1 MSAEATPTP
10 NTGADAQGRRLES
23 WKEIAGYLGR
33 DVTTVRRWEKREGL
47 PVHRLHHSKLGS
59 IYAYTK
65 ELDTWRNERAPAA
78 ASEAPEDRQTTD
90 IVGRGDHTRRV
101 AALPAPVL
109 TLAAGAR
116 AESNRGPK
124 GTHWPRRWLAV
135 CAIAVIAVVSIAYL
149 TTRSRAGS
157 APSKIKS
164 VVVLPL
170 ENFTGDP
177 SQDYFVDGITDALI
191 TELAQVQG
199 LRVISRTSA
208 MHYRGARKTL
218 PEISRELNVD
228 AVVEGTV
235 ARSGD
240 EVKITAQLI
249 RASTDTHLWAGSYAR
264 VQSDI
269 LRLQAEVARE
279 VARQISDQLAP
290 IENKAGARPP
300 VNPEAYEAY
309 LKGLFFWNK
318 ESPEGA
324 RTAIRYFQGAIE
336 KDRNF
341 AAAYS
346 RLASCYVSLAFM
358 SEMSSSEAYAAA
370 KEAVEKAVALDDN
383 LDHAHTALAGI
394 AMSDWDWTRAETEY
408 KRALQLN
415 PNSVNAHVG
424 YFYLFLILGK
434 LEEAAR
440 EERAAVA
447 SDPLSPHTLS
457 ISLSSAYYGRQYD
470 DGLIKARTAIE
481 LYPQVS
487 VFHVFLSDFYTAQ
500 GKDQL
505 SAEEILL
512 AEESGGAS
520 RERLAALKAANEMA
534 GPIGLR
540 RKRIEL
546 NKKLAAKQFMNAYDI
561 AIDSAAVGDGD
572 QAIAWLERALRA
584 RDAKISL
591 IGVEPIF
598 DNIRSDPRFVGLL
611 RQMGLNQIRQ
621 QRSPS

>member
-1 MSAEATPTP
+1 MSAQATPTP
-10 NTGADAQGRRLES
+10 NTSADAQGRRLES

-65 ELDTWRNERAPAA
+65 ELDAWRNERVPAA
-78 ASEAPEDRQTTD
+78 STD
-90 IVGRGDHTRRV
+90 
-101 AALPAPVL
+101 APVL
-109 TLAAGAR
+109 TLAAGAE
-116 AESNRGPK
+116 AEGPRE
-124 GTHWPRRWLAV
+124 TQWPRRWLAI
-135 CAIAVIAVVSIAYL
+135 CGIAVLAVVAVTYV

-157 APSKIKS
+157 AQSKIKS
-164 VVVLPL
+164 LAVLPL
-170 ENFTGDP
+170 ENLTGDP
-177 SQDYFVDGITDALI
+177 SQDYFADGMTDALI
-191 TELAQVQG
+191 TELAQVRG
-199 LRVISRTSA
+199 LKVISRTSA

-218 PEISRELNVD
+218 PEIARELNVE
-228 AVVEGTV
+228 AVVEGAV

-279 VARQISDQLAP
+279 VTHQISDQLVP
-290 IENKAGARPP
+290 TDNKVESKPQ
-300 VNPEAYEAY
+300 VNPEAYDAY
-309 LKGLFFWNK
+309 LKGLFFFNK
-318 ESPEGA
+318 ENPDET

-358 SEMSSSEAYAAA
+358 SEMSSSEAYTAA
-370 KEAVEKAVALDDN
+370 KEAVEKGVALDDN

-394 AMSDWDWTRAETEY
+394 AMSDWDWTKAEAEY

-415 PNSVNAHVG
+415 PNSVNAHAG
-424 YFYLFLILGK
+424 YYYLFLILGK

-470 DGLIKARTAIE
+470 DGLIRARTAIE

-487 VFHVFLSDFYTAQ
+487 AFHVFLSDFYAGQ
-500 GKDQL
+500 GQDRL

-520 RERLAALKAANEMA
+520 PARLAALRAANKMA
-534 GPIGLR
+534 GPSGLR

-546 NKKLAAKQFMNAYDI
+546 NKKTAPSQSINAYDI
-561 AIDSAAVGDGD
+561 AIDCAAVGDGD
-572 QAIAWLERALRA
+572 QAIVWLEKALRA
-584 RDAKISL
+584 HDSKITL

-598 DNIRSDPRFVGLL
+598 DGLRSDPRFVALL
-611 RQMGLNQIRQ
+611 RQMGLNPIRQ
-621 QRSPS
+621 QRPPS

>member
-1 MSAEATPTP
+1 MCAEATLPP
-10 NTGADAQGRRLES
+10 NSGADAQGRRLES

-47 PVHRLHHSKLGS
+47 PVHRLQHNKLGS

-65 ELDTWRNERAPAA
+65 ELDTWRNERVPAA
-78 ASEAPEDRQTTD
+78 AIDAPEASQLLE
-90 IVGRGDHTRRV
+90 I
-101 AALPAPVL
+101 AA
-109 TLAAGAR
+109 TG
-116 AESNRGPK
+116 SNHRPK
-124 GTHWPRRWLAV
+124 GTHWPRRWLAI
-135 CAIAVIAVVSIAYL
+135 CAIAVLTLVAVIYV

-157 APSKIKS
+157 APFRIKS
-164 VVVLPL
+164 LVVLPL
-170 ENFTGDP
+170 ENLTGDP
-177 SQDYFVDGITDALI
+177 SEDYFVDGITDDLI
-191 TELAQVQG
+191 AELAQVRG
-199 LRVISRTSA
+199 LKVISRTSA
-208 MHYRGARKTL
+208 MHYRGTRKTL
-218 PEISRELNVD
+218 PEIARELNVD
-228 AVVEGTV
+228 AAVEGTV

-240 EVKITAQLI
+240 QVKIAAQLI

-269 LRLQAEVARE
+269 LRLQGEVARE
-279 VARQISDQLAP
+279 ITRQISGQLVP
-290 IENKAGARPP
+290 VENKADARPP

-309 LKGLFFWNK
+309 LKGLFFSNK

-324 RTAIRYFQGAIE
+324 RSAIRYFQGAIE

-394 AMSDWDWTRAETEY
+394 AMSEWDWTRAETEY
-408 KRALQLN
+408 NRALELN

-424 YFYLFLILGK
+424 YFYLLLILGK
-434 LEEAAR
+434 SEEAAR
-440 EERAAVA
+440 EERAAIT

-457 ISLSSAYYGRQYD
+457 ISVSSAYYGRQYD
-470 DGLIKARTAIE
+470 DGLIQARTAIE

-487 VFHVFLSDFYTAQ
+487 VFHVFLSNFYAAQ
-500 GKDQL
+500 GKSRP

-520 RERLAALKAANEMA
+520 PERLAALKAANELA
-534 GPIGLR
+534 GPEGLR

-546 NKKLAAKQFMNAYDI
+546 NKKVAGRQSMNAYDL

-611 RQMGLNQIRQ
+611 HQMGLNQIRQ
-621 QRSPS
+621 QRLPS

>member
-1 MSAEATPTP
+1 MCAEATLPP
-10 NTGADAQGRRLES
+10 NTSADAQGRRLES

-47 PVHRLHHSKLGS
+47 PVHRLQHNKLGS

-65 ELDTWRNERAPAA
+65 ELDTWRNERVPAA
-78 ASEAPEDRQTTD
+78 AIDAPEASQLLE
-90 IVGRGDHTRRV
+90 I
-101 AALPAPVL
+101 AA
-109 TLAAGAR
+109 TG
-116 AESNRGPK
+116 SNHRPK
-124 GTHWPRRWLAV
+124 GTHWPRRWLAI
-135 CAIAVIAVVSIAYL
+135 CAIAVLTLVAVIYV

-157 APSKIKS
+157 APFRIKS
-164 VVVLPL
+164 LVVLPL
-170 ENFTGDP
+170 ENLTGDP
-177 SQDYFVDGITDALI
+177 SEDYFVDGITDDLI
-191 TELAQVQG
+191 AELAQVRG
-199 LRVISRTSA
+199 LKVISRTSA
-208 MHYRGARKTL
+208 MHYRGTRKTL
-218 PEISRELNVD
+218 PEIARELNVD
-228 AVVEGTV
+228 AAVEGTV

-240 EVKITAQLI
+240 QVKIAAQLI

-269 LRLQAEVARE
+269 LRLQGEVARE
-279 VARQISDQLAP
+279 ITRQISGQLVP
-290 IENKAGARPP
+290 VENKADARPP

-309 LKGLFFWNK
+309 LKGLFFSNK

-324 RTAIRYFQGAIE
+324 RSAIRYFQGAIE

-370 KEAVEKAVALDDN
+370 KQAVEKAVALDDN
-383 LDHAHTALAGI
+383 LDHAHTVLAGI
-394 AMSDWDWTRAETEY
+394 AMSEWDWTRAETEY
-408 KRALQLN
+408 NRALELN

-424 YFYLFLILGK
+424 YFYLLLILGK
-434 LEEAAR
+434 SEEAAR
-440 EERAAVA
+440 EERAAIT

-457 ISLSSAYYGRQYD
+457 ISVSSAYYGRQYD
-470 DGLIKARTAIE
+470 DGLIQARTAIE

-487 VFHVFLSDFYTAQ
+487 VFHVFLSNFYAAQ
-500 GKDQL
+500 GKSRP

-520 RERLAALKAANEMA
+520 PERLAALKAANELA
-534 GPIGLR
+534 GPEGLR

-546 NKKLAAKQFMNAYDI
+546 NKKVAGRQSMNAYDL

-611 RQMGLNQIRQ
+611 HQMGLNQIRQ
-621 QRSPS
+621 QRLPS

>member
-1 MSAEATPTP
+1 MSAQAPPTP
-10 NTGADAQGRRLES
+10 STSTDARGRRLES

-65 ELDTWRNERAPAA
+65 ELDTWRTERVGAA
-78 ASEAPEDRQTTD
+78 ATDAPEARYTGGVTPL
-90 IVGRGDHTRRV
+90 
-101 AALPAPVL
+101 AAPVL
-109 TLAAGAR
+109 TLAAEAG
-116 AESNRGPK
+116 AESNRRSRR
-124 GTHWPRRWLAV
+124 THWARRWLAI
-135 CAIAVIAVVSIAYL
+135 CGIAILAVAAIIYL
-149 TTRSRAGS
+149 TARSRAWS

-164 VVVLPL
+164 LAVLPL
-170 ENFTGDP
+170 ENLTGDP
-177 SQDYFVDGITDALI
+177 SQDYFVDGMTDALI

-199 LRVISRTSA
+199 LKVISRTSA
-208 MHYRGARKTL
+208 MHYRGTRKTL
-218 PEISRELNVD
+218 PEIARELNVD

-240 EVKITAQLI
+240 QVKITAQLI
-249 RASTDTHLWAGSYAR
+249 RASTDAHLWAGSYAR
-264 VQSDI
+264 LQSDI
-269 LRLQAEVARE
+269 LPLPAEVARE
-279 VARQISDQLAP
+279 LTHQISGQLAP
-290 IENKAGARPP
+290 VENKPESPRQ

-309 LKGLFFWNK
+309 LRGLFFWNK
-318 ESPEGA
+318 ESPEGT
-324 RTAIRYFQGAIE
+324 RTAIRYFQAAIE

-358 SEMSSSEAYAAA
+358 SEMSSGEAYTSA
-370 KEAVEKAVALDDN
+370 KEAVEKAVALDNN

-408 KRALQLN
+408 RRALQLN

-434 LEEAAR
+434 LEDAAR
-440 EERAAVA
+440 EERAATA
-447 SDPLSPHTLS
+447 SDPLSLHTLS
-457 ISLSSAYYGRQYD
+457 IGLSSAYYARRYD

-487 VFHVFLSDFYTAQ
+487 VFHVFLSDFYAAQ

-520 RERLAALKAANEMA
+520 SERLAALKAANQMA
-534 GPIGLR
+534 GPRGLR
-540 RKRIEL
+540 LKRIEL
-546 NKKLAAKQFMNAYDI
+546 NKKTAASQSMDAYDI
-561 AIDSAAVGDGD
+561 AIDCAAVGDGD
-572 QAIAWLERALRA
+572 QAIVWLERALRTH
-584 RDAKISL
+584 DAKISL

-598 DNIRSDPRFVGLL
+598 DGLRSDPRFVALL
-611 RQMGLNQIRQ
+611 RQMGLN
-621 QRSPS
+621 PSHVSR

>member
-1 MSAEATPTP
+1 MCAEATLPP
-10 NTGADAQGRRLES
+10 NTSADAQGRRLES

-47 PVHRLHHSKLGS
+47 PVHRLQHNKLGS

-65 ELDTWRNERAPAA
+65 ELDTWRNERVPAA
-78 ASEAPEDRQTTD
+78 AIDAPEASQ
-90 IVGRGDHTRRV
+90 
-101 AALPAPVL
+101 LL
-109 TLAAGAR
+109 ELAATGNNHR
-116 AESNRGPK
+116 PK
-124 GTHWPRRWLAV
+124 GTHWPRRWLAI
-135 CAIAVIAVVSIAYL
+135 CAIAVLTLVAVIYV

-157 APSKIKS
+157 APFRIKS
-164 VVVLPL
+164 LVVLPL
-170 ENFTGDP
+170 ENLTGDP
-177 SQDYFVDGITDALI
+177 SEDYFVDGITDDLI
-191 TELAQVQG
+191 AELAQVRG
-199 LRVISRTSA
+199 LKVISRTSA
-208 MHYRGARKTL
+208 MHYRGTRKTL
-218 PEISRELNVD
+218 PEIARELNVD
-228 AVVEGTV
+228 AAVEGTV

-240 EVKITAQLI
+240 QVKIAAQLI

-269 LRLQAEVARE
+269 LRLQGEVARE
-279 VARQISDQLAP
+279 ITRQISGQLVP
-290 IENKAGARPP
+290 VESKAEARQP

-309 LKGLFFWNK
+309 LKGLFFSNK
-318 ESPEGA
+318 ESPEAA
-324 RTAIRYFQGAIE
+324 RSAIRYFQRAIE

-394 AMSDWDWTRAETEY
+394 AMSEWDWTRAETEY
-408 KRALQLN
+408 KRALELN

-424 YFYLFLILGK
+424 YFYLLLILGK
-434 LEEAAR
+434 SEEAAR
-440 EERAAVA
+440 EERAAIT

-457 ISLSSAYYGRQYD
+457 ISMSSAYYGRQYD
-470 DGLIKARTAIE
+470 DGLIQARTAIE

-487 VFHVFLSDFYTAQ
+487 VFHVFLSNFYAAQ
-500 GKDQL
+500 GKSRP

-520 RERLAALKAANEMA
+520 PERLAALKAANELA
-534 GPIGLR
+534 GPEGLR

-546 NKKLAAKQFMNAYDI
+546 NKKVAGRQSMNAYDL

-611 RQMGLNQIRQ
+611 HQMGLNQIRQ
-621 QRSPS
+621 QRLPS